1 MSDAVDT
8 AIADNNAATRDNDEL
23 FAKALELAPRFDTLA
38 NVARA
43 VNDAL
48 DIDMTSGAW
57 RGLFVRNPE
66 QRERIRKKLG
76 AAAHE
81 YQRTITIAGNVSG
94 ILSRYCSRQ
103 ITRQWWASRIFAYE
117 NKFSFRY

>member
-1 MSDAVDT
+1 MGSSADENGVGMVEGETNAET
-8 AIADNNAATRDNDEL
+8 IAANTEPAQRDNDEL

-48 DIDMTSGAW
+48 DIDMTAGAW

-76 AAAHE
+76 
-81 YQRTITIAGNVSG
+81 TAGCKG
-94 ILSRYCSRQ
+94 
-103 ITRQWWASRIFAYE
+103 
-117 NKFSFRY
+117 